1 MSNRPRFR
9 GRLLNLY
16 AGFSRGSRKR
26 RVLQWILLRP
36 HTPFYVNKA

>member
-9 GRLLNLY
+9 GLLLKLSL
-16 AGFSRGSRKR
+16 GFSRSTRKR

-36 HTPFYVNKA
+36 SALLYLNTA